1 MIINIKRP
9 TQLSLLALFASL
21 FATLPPAHGQ
31 TAPLTNTVT
40 APNLTF
46 YVVNGAA
53 NPALTLQR
61 GVTYVFQ
68 VTVSPIHPFYI
79 KTNATIGSGNTYNEG
94 VTGQGSTTTP
104 LTFAVPANAPNKLF
118 YHCGTHQT
126 MGGELNITNA
136 PTPPPSGQIVY
147 IMLAETHVEIRSIG
161 ATGWSPVPEFSS
173 NLTENAWGS
182 VSSFTNDF
190 AGGTNTTTFNRLY
203 AICGPNVFIRMR
215 NQQN

>member
-1 MIINIKRP
+1 MIINARR
-9 TQLSLLALFASL
+9 LARFSWLALLAGLFASL
-21 FATLPPAHGQ
+21 SPAQAQ

-46 YVVNGAA
+46 YLVNGAA
-53 NPALTLQR
+53 NPTLTLLR

-68 VTVSPIHPFYI
+68 VNVSGIHPFYI
-79 KTNATIGSGNTYNEG
+79 KTNATIGSGNMYNVG
-94 VTGQGSTTTP
+94 VTGQGATTTP
-104 LTFAVPANAPNKLF
+104 LTFAVPVNAPNKLF

-161 ATGWSPVPEFSS
+161 ATGWSPLPEFSS
-173 NLTENAWGS
+173 NLTENAWSS
-182 VSSFTNDF
+182 VVDFTNNF
-190 AGGTNTTTFNRLY
+190 ASGTNTTTFNRLD
-203 AICGPNVFIRMR
+203 AICGPNVFIRVR